1 MNPELDLMQSGLGL
15 ALVLGLLLVIA
26 WALRRLRPGR
36 RTPPLALSL
45 KGQLSVG
52 PKEKVVVVDIEG
64 DWLVLGVAPGRVS
77 LLALGG
83 PEPRPDTQGGGLH
96 AAEDDER
103 PLGPLDTIERSAA
116 FRQAFGIA
124 KTRCRGAR
132 AAAAPQT

>member
-15 ALVLGLLLVIA
+15 TLVLGLLLVIA
-26 WALRRLRPGR
+26 WVLRRLRPGR
-36 RTPPLALSL
+36 RSAPLALSL

-83 PEPRPDTQGGGLH
+83 PDARPDRPSDGLQ
-96 AAEDDER
+96 ADDDER

-132 AAAAPQT
+132 AAGTET